1 MSDKP
6 WPRFI
11 RCADS
16 VLRISDK
23 PWARLISAGQF
34 YLSGPL
40 SNLCNFRLGPLES
53 CDREET
59 HHQVDCTRFQKVPT
73 SNFLQSFGI
82 LHYFESM
89 AGVFQPMNF
98 SDMKCDIPG
107 LRGDNYKVWKERILL
122 HLGWMD
128 IDYAIR
134 KTEPAPIT
142 ETSQPDE
149 VDLYEKWERSNR
161 LSVMFIKTKISAS
174 IRGSVDQ
181 HNNICELLMA
191 IDDQFVSLDKAL
203 AITLIM
209 RFTSQKLTGLN
220 GVREHIMQMRDIAA
234 QLKSLEVEMSE
245 SFLVHYILN
254 TLPTQYAPFKISY
267 NTHKDKWSINELM
280 TMCVQEERR
289 LSMEAGES
297 VYGYTRKE

>member
-6 WPRFI
+6 WPRLI
-11 RCADS
+11 RCAVS

-23 PWARLISAGQF
+23 LWARLISAGQF

-40 SNLCNFRLGPLES
+40 SNLYNFRLGPLES
-53 CDREET
+53 CDREENT
-59 HHQVDCTRFQKVPT
+59 IKLIAPDFR
-73 SNFLQSFGI
+73 SL
-82 LHYFESM
+82 
-89 AGVFQPMNF
+89 QPMNF
-98 SDMKCDIPG
+98 SDMKCDIPE

-142 ETSQPDE
+142 KTSQPDE

-174 IRGSVDQ
+174 IRGLVDQ
-181 HNNICELLMA
+181 HNNVCELLA
-191 IDDQFVSLDKAL
+191 S
-203 AITLIM
+203 TLIM

-234 QLKSLEVEMSE
+234 QLKSLEVDISE

-254 TLPTQYAPFKISY
+254 TLPSQYAHFKISY

-280 TMCVQEERR
+280 TMCVQEEGR
-289 LSMEAGES
+289 LSMETA
-297 VYGYTRKE
+297 YGYTRKE